1 MEEEGSA
8 EGAFIQV
15 DEAGVITL
23 CLHRLLLSLT
33 GLETVE
39 AEVVDVEKDGADT
52 DDLGKIFFLFARRVV
67 NDANKF

>member
-1 MEEEGSA
+1 M
-8 EGAFIQV
+8 

-39 AEVVDVEKDGADT
+39 AEVVDVEEDGADT
-52 DDLGKIFFLFARRVV
+52 DDGGISAFRENILFVRA
-67 NDANKF
+67 

>member
-1 MEEEGSA
+1 VEEEEGSA

-39 AEVVDVEKDGADT
+39 AEVVDVEEDGADT
-52 DDLGKIFFLFARRVV
+52 DDGGISAFRENILFVRA
-67 NDANKF
+67 